1 MSYLGLDIGTSGCKA
16 LVFDDSGRTLASAY
30 REYPLNHPQPG

>member
-16 LVFDDSGRTLASAY
+16 VVFNEAGKEISSAY
-30 REYPLNHPQPG
+30 R